1 VALRFEEFMER
12 HHDEI
17 SAYLWRLLNRQR
29 DGSMDVDDLVQEV
42 FMRAYRGFA
51 RLHSSSNHRAW
62 LYKIATNCAYTRL
75 QQLRKRRDGLSSLRD
90 SMTNGASAGDGSDD
104 GKTQEQRVR
113 GFVNGL
119 PEKQRA
125 CVTLRYFQD
134 LDYPEIAQILNCSQA
149 SARANIYQAMRRLRA
164 LLREES

>member
-1 VALRFEEFMER
+1 
-12 HHDEI
+12 
-17 SAYLWRLLNRQR
+17 
-29 DGSMDVDDLVQEV
+29 
-42 FMRAYRGFA
+42 
-51 RLHSSSNHRAW
+51 
-62 LYKIATNCAYTRL
+62 
-75 QQLRKRRDGLSSLRD
+75 
-90 SMTNGASAGDGSDD
+90 MTNGASAGDGSDD